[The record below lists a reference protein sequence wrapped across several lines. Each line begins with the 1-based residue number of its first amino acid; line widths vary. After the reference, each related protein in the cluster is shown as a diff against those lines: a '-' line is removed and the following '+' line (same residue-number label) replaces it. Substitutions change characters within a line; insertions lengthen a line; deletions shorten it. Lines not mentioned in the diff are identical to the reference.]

1 MVQREYIRE
10 LESTEQDIRQALDHI
25 DHERAA
31 IQEIREHGGNAQTA
45 EALSTR
51 VGVSGK
57 RHGAGELIRGL
68 TRSNSPAPRSSAR
81 SHETGTERSWP
92 RPSQRPGP
100 RASQLSR
107 TIG

>member
-57 RHGAGELIRGL
+57 RYGAASG
-68 TRSNSPAPRSSAR
+68 TDPRIDPIQFAR
-81 SHETGTERSWP
+81 
-92 RPSQRPGP
+92 
-100 RASQLSR
+100 A
-107 TIG
+107 